1 LLQPAYAP
9 IVVERDR
16 NSVFFI
22 TPCNCR
28 PCAPQATLLVKPP
41 SFSLALRVHLF
52 SALLRHKQPP
62 TFHRLFPGASVLT
75 HRPPAW
81 LQTSSSLAEARLPG
95 AEPHDAA
102 AATARL
108 DAGQHALSFGCHEHC
123 KRQIS
128 NVASIFFGKL
138 SYDIVTQHIEKISI
152 MTTVMIVYIVR
163 YLSAGIQEQ
172 KSRQ

>member
-1 LLQPAYAP
+1 MCFTTFLNQPKFRTMCAKTWASSNDLETSFYARQQQMRLQ
-9 IVVERDR
+9 
-16 NSVFFI
+16 
-22 TPCNCR
+22 
-28 PCAPQATLLVKPP
+28 
-41 SFSLALRVHLF
+41 
-52 SALLRHKQPP
+52 
-62 TFHRLFPGASVLT
+62 
-75 HRPPAW
+75 
-81 LQTSSSLAEARLPG
+81 
-95 AEPHDAA
+95 
-102 AATARL
+102 
-108 DAGQHALSFGCHEHC
+108 HC